1 METEFLQPRD
11 ACDRCGREALGVVG
25 DETLCESC
33 YHEAGACC
41 GEFGVKE
48 DTCAATFTAHSNYA
62 SEW

>member
-1 METEFLQPRD
+1 METEFLQPGD

-48 DTCAATFTAHSNYA
+48 DTCAETFTAPGNCA
-62 SEW
+62 SEE